1 MIAQAE
7 YRRRKSWWA
16 FPVCYGSFRSVSSDG
31 TSFLQDYARPI
42 VALLEAHFPETLA
55 KAFLYPVGGAF
66 RLGWSVAKMI
76 FDE

>member
-1 MIAQAE
+1 M
-7 YRRRKSWWA
+7 
-16 FPVCYGSFRSVSSDG
+16 
-31 TSFLQDYARPI
+31 FLQDYARPI